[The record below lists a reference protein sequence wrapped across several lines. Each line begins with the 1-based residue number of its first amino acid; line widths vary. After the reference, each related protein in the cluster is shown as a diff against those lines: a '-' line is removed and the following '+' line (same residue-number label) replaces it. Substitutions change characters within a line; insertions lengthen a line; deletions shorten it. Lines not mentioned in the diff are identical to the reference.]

1 MDHGLLA
8 RCLPSEGF
16 YAFLDY
22 LEAHLFR
29 FSGGASID
37 FLLEQAQNFGSALLQ
52 PGLRIGDFR
61 PVQADHRVRQ
71 FIGRPSIRHRGI
83 LWAEQSLKTNS

>member
-8 RCLPSEGF
+8 RCLPAKGF

-29 FSGGASID
+29 FSGEQSID

-71 FIGRPSIRHRGI
+71 FIGRDLRFVIEVSFGLSSH
-83 LWAEQSLKTNS
+83 